1 MAEEVNNYFL
11 DRYRSAKREEADYQ
25 NQIKRHRMQVISIIL
40 SAIAFVVLFAF
51 VIMSIYKSKVFSEY
65 RILKTIEYQEVTSA
79 KYVGFNGNIL
89 RYSRDGAFA
98 FNMNNEMLWNQTYQ
112 MQNPMVDTCGDYI
125 AIGDYRGTKIYV
137 LNSQGLQGQIDT
149 TIAVQKFCVSGN
161 GNVAVVLDDEE
172 VTWVK
177 LYNKNGE
184 NVASDR
190 TTMDKSGY
198 PVALDISDNGI
209 MLSISYLFVDSGKLR
224 SSVAFYNFGAV
235 GQNEINNLVSAF
247 NFEDEAV
254 SCVNFINEE
263 TAFAIGNKS
272 FAIYK
277 GSQKPG
283 EVYSTQFAEKIESVF
298 YSNEYIGLVY
308 KNVGNEGQPYRID
321 VYNTSGGEVASQE
334 FDLDYTDIL
343 LNKDLIIIYNANE
356 CVIYNTSG
364 SKKFEGYFKNSVI
377 TISSDKKKDRY
388 LFVSGTKTDEIKF
401 Q

>member
-1 MAEEVNNYFL
+1 MAEEVNSYFL
-11 DRYRSAKREEADYQ
+11 DRYKSAKREEADYQ
-25 NQIKRHRMQVISIIL
+25 NQIKRHRMQVISIVL
-40 SAIAFVVLFAF
+40 SAIAFVVLFIFIIIA
-51 VIMSIYKSKVFSEY
+51 IYKSKVFSEY

-79 KYVGFNGNIL
+79 KYVGFNGNVL

-125 AIGDYRGTKIYV
+125 AIGDYRGTKIYI

-149 TIAVQKFCVSGN
+149 TITVQKFCVSGN
-161 GNVAVVLDDEE
+161 GNVAVVLDDED

-209 MLSISYLFVDSGKLR
+209 MLCISYLFVDSGKLR

-247 NFEDEAV
+247 NFEDETV
-254 SCVNFINEE
+254 SCVEFINEE
-263 TAFAIGNKS
+263 TSFAIGNKS
-272 FAIYK
+272 FSIYK

-283 EVYSTQFAEKIESVF
+283 EVYTTQLTEKIESVF
-298 YSNEYIGLVY
+298 YSNEYIGLVCKNTGDEGEQY
-308 KNVGNEGQPYRID
+308 KID
-321 VYNTSGGEVASQE
+321 VYNTSGSIVASQK

-356 CVIYNTSG
+356 CRIYNTSG
-364 SKKFEGYFKNSVI
+364 SKKFEGFFKNSVI
-377 TISSDKKKDRY
+377 TISPDKKKDRY

>member
-11 DRYRSAKREEADYQ
+11 ERYKSAKREEADYQ
-25 NQIKRHRMQVISIIL
+25 NQIKRHRVQVISVIL
-40 SAIAFVVLFAF
+40 SSIAFILLFVF
-51 VIMSIYKSKVFSEY
+51 IIISIYKSKVFSEY

-112 MQNPMVDTCGDYI
+112 MQNPMVDTCGDYV

-198 PVALDISDNGI
+198 PIALDISDNGI

-247 NFEDEAV
+247 NFENETV
-254 SCVNFINEE
+254 SCVSFINEE
-263 TAFAIGNKS
+263 TSFAIGNKTFS
-272 FAIYK
+272 IYK

-283 EVYSTQFAEKIESVF
+283 EVYTNQISEKIESVF

-308 KNVGNEGQPYRID
+308 KNVGNEGEPYKID
-321 VYNTSGGEVASQE
+321 VYNTSGNVVVSQE

-356 CVIYNTSG
+356 CKIYNTSG
-364 SKKFEGYFKNSVI
+364 SKKFEGFFKNSVI
-377 TISSDKKKDRY
+377 TISPDKKKSRY